1 MGRFNPKAFGQPDLL
16 KTIAPGIL
24 LRILRP
30 CQEFLTAAGLPL
42 PESED
47 AEIDYLQLASILANP
62 DERMNSNVVE
72 GLHVITSLGTED
84 NFDELLDIAR
94 RNFVEVD
101 VQATAA
107 DLAARIWAEA
117 PEALEL
123 KDRAQMV
130 QRRRKFESF
139 RARVPETVLSLD
151 DLPPQLD
158 KLEEDL
164 GGSFQSMKRSAA
176 CRVVRSDVEG
186 EARFLI
192 QHGQTC
198 KRTPSLEGTR
208 STCTFFRPE
217 RTDSVVYVPA
227 QNELRINASRLAEL
241 RLYRAKFGLHLFG
254 DAEYFV
260 YAEKYTLR
268 PLQQRGQASLFC
280 RDIGG
285 MEAVWLNDIEYAW
298 PGEDHDARHR
308 SNDVFHALA
317 IQSRRIEPGAV
328 IKKAVFSVRMQGETK
343 LRSVLIRPRN
353 IAEYGRGEE
362 AAIIESWL
370 RARGFVVVG
379 AAADDERPGPFL
391 AVA

>member
-1 MGRFNPKAFGQPDLL
+1 L
-16 KTIAPGIL
+16 
-24 LRILRP
+24 
-30 CQEFLTAAGLPL
+30 
-42 PESED
+42 
-47 AEIDYLQLASILANP
+47 
-62 DERMNSNVVE
+62 
-72 GLHVITSLGTED
+72 
-84 NFDELLDIAR
+84 
-94 RNFVEVD
+94 
-101 VQATAA
+101 
-107 DLAARIWAEA
+107 
-117 PEALEL
+117 
-123 KDRAQMV
+123 
-130 QRRRKFESF
+130 
-139 RARVPETVLSLD
+139 RARVPETVVSLD
-151 DLPPQLD
+151 DLPVQLH
-158 KLEEDL
+158 KLETDL
-164 GGSFQSMKRSAA
+164 GACFEAMKRSST
-176 CRVVRSDVEG
+176 CRIVRSDIDG
-186 EARFLI
+186 EAQFLV
-192 QHGQTC
+192 QHGQTY

-208 STCTFFRPE
+208 STCAFFRPE

-227 QNELRINASRLAEL
+227 QNELRINASRLADL

-285 MEAVWLNDIEYAW
+285 IEAVWLNDIEYVW
-298 PGEDHDARHR
+298 PGEDHDERHR

-317 IQSRRIEPGAV
+317 IQHRRIEPAAE

-362 AAIIESWL
+362 AAIIENWL

-379 AAADDERPGPFL
+379 AAADDERSGPFL